1 MSRVLEFSVSYNFR
15 ALGKFLQIHIKVL
28 CGRIFHSQWCET
40 IIVFWG
46 SLTKVTPN
54 HASISKAHQLLSHI
68 NISVIFWGCLVGSGA
83 GPTQPDH
90 SLANTVWNH
99 LPAHYTI
106 WTSGSFVFYFISHK
120 KLLSTYLKDYKG
132 GRSYS
137 IFLTIPII
145 LIYIFNMIDTSVTKT
160 CFTELTGFR

>member
-46 SLTKVTPN
+46 SLTKVTSN
-54 HASISKAHQLLSHI
+54 HASISQAHQLLSHI
-68 NISVIFWGCLVGSGA
+68 NILVTFEVAQWAQGQDPHNPIIVLLTRFEISQLI
-83 GPTQPDH
+83 TL
-90 SLANTVWNH
+90 SELLAP
-99 LPAHYTI
+99 L
-106 WTSGSFVFYFISHK
+106 YFI
-120 KLLSTYLKDYKG
+120 LSPTKSYCQTILRIFKG
-132 GRSYS
+132 GCYS

-145 LIYIFNMIDTSVTKT
+145 LVYIFNMIDTSVTKT
-160 CFTELTGFR
+160 CFTQLTGFR